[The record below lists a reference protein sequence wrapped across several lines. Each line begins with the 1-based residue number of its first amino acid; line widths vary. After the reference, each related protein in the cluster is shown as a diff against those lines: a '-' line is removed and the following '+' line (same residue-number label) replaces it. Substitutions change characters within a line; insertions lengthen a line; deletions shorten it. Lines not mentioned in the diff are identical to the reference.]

1 MKTKKTTDKRP
12 KALLSARVPR
22 DLHAA
27 LWREADRQDI
37 TLSQLVSDMLEDA
50 RARGT
55 LREGSEARA

>member
-12 KALLSARVPR
+12 KELLSARVPR

-27 LWREADRQDI
+27 LWREADRQGI

-50 RARGT
+50 RGR
-55 LREGSEARA
+55 LDD